1 MTHNAHLR
9 IIRDSREQNGFAFAD
24 YPATV
29 EVETLASGDYSLQ
42 GFENRI
48 GIERKSLSDLLASIS
63 TERPRFERELARL
76 RGFDCAAVV
85 VEEPAHA
92 LRSGRYR
99 SQMDPAAAWQSVIAL
114 SMRYRVPFF
123 WAENRAD
130 AERICFDCLRHFQRD
145 RVKELQALRIPAPSI
160 APVRAEGRSLCA
172 DPSGD
177 GDGAEGQQ
185 EARTEPVHT
194 GTLTVNRVQTKSMG
208 PFLTGAKVVI
218 PLPHPGCF
226 SPDDL
231 KKRMRV

>member
-99 SQMDPAAAWQSVIAL
+99 SQMDPAAAWQSVMAFTQRFRI
-114 SMRYRVPFF
+114 PFLF
-123 WAENRAD
+123 CDSRAD
-130 AERICFDCLRHFQRD
+130 AEQATFDLLRHFHRD

-160 APVRAEGRSLCA
+160 APERAEGRSLCA

-185 EARTEPVHT
+185 GAGSGPPSTICRTVS
-194 GTLTVNRVQTKSMG
+194 RVTEKGIGS
-208 PFLTGAKVVI
+208 
-218 PLPHPGCF
+218 
-226 SPDDL
+226 S
-231 KKRMRV
+231 